1 MLSIQQNQPN
11 LSFKAGLNKGVV
23 QLQHTFDCKN
33 AEKFLNSQGIVSNFQ
48 NNRAIALSVNIAVNI
63 LNYLNCAFNMFK
75 FRSPSI
81 NVYSKEKLLLNSN
94 LYHFCIPENKKVLI
108 NESEFKP
115 ASIFYSNVP
124 SVEELDF
131 QAEQAKKQ
139 GLKNTNHFLS
149 DIIHEMMHAIY
160 LNKIYEKYGSK
171 SFDILK
177 GLERK
182 TLNER
187 ENEIVGNVLGEY
199 ATKPLNQY
207 HEVFADTFT
216 KSICDSL
223 SATDILPKE
232 NPLNLFREY
241 PKEFIDIIKKVLNV

>member
-23 QLQHTFDCKN
+23 RSQHTFDCKN
-33 AEKFLNSQGIVSNFQ
+33 AEKFLSTQGIVSNFQ
-48 NNRAIALSVNIAVNI
+48 NNRAMALSANMAVNI

-75 FRSPSI
+75 FRAPSI
-81 NVYSKEKLLLNSN
+81 NVYSKDKLLLDSN

-108 NESEFKP
+108 NEPEFKP
-115 ASIFYSNVP
+115 AAIFYSNIP
-124 SVEELDF
+124 SIEELDF

-160 LNKIYEKYGSK
+160 LNKIYEKYGSM

-177 GLERK
+177 GLEGK

-187 ENEIVGNVLGEY
+187 ENEIVGNLLGEY

-207 HEVFADTFT
+207 HEIFADTFT

-232 NPLNLFREY
+232 NPLDKFREY
-241 PKEFIDIIKKVLNV
+241 PKEFIEIIKKIHNV